1 MFHYIIIF
9 LKFIYF
15 LIEYGINA
23 LFPEHS
29 FYSPYFEIGSIN
41 IHKENNSSNL
51 NKKDIILPKYQIYKK
66 EIEEPFYYTYLN
78 KGKEIRK
85 YLFQYA
91 QFLVGNNSNA
101 CYIPEDIEKLHNC
114 SLIIDDIQDKS
125 KIRRGEMCAY
135 KKYGMSLSL
144 SSSYLV
150 VFEVL
155 NHILKT
161 YSNPLEHV
169 SIIQDEMYNLH
180 YGQSLDIYWKKHNLI
195 PSIEDFLQMI
205 DGKTGSVFRV
215 LIRMCGI
222 ENNCSVLE
230 EASQLFI
237 QLARFFQIRDDYIN
251 ITLPDYWKKKGF
263 CEDFD
268 ERKISYLLVLNKT
281 ITKENLQDFFIF
293 PEETKLIDTQKITLY
308 SKLYNQKVLHKT
320 YQTLEDMR
328 KNIFMLEQKIRNSRK
343 PSHYLKSFFEKLPYC
358 PPMLVENLIKY
369 LE

>member
-1 MFHYIIIF
+1 MIMFPDNC
-9 LKFIYF
+9 IYGPYYEE
-15 LIEYGINA
+15 IETNCDSQ
-23 LFPEHS
+23 PK
-29 FYSPYFEIGSIN
+29 
-41 IHKENNSSNL
+41 KE
-51 NKKDIILPKYQIYKK
+51 IILPKYEIYKK
-66 EIEEPFYYTYLN
+66 EIEEPFYYTYQN

-91 QFLVGNNSNA
+91 QYLIGNNSNA
-101 CYIPEDIEKLHNC
+101 YYIPEDIEKLHNC
-114 SLIIDDIQDKS
+114 SLIIDDIQDES
-125 KIRRGEMCAY
+125 EIRRGKMCAY
-135 KKYGMSLSL
+135 KKYGASLAL

-205 DGKTGSVFRV
+205 DGKTGSVFRA
-215 LIRMCGI
+215 LIRWCGI
-222 ENNCSVLE
+222 ENDGSVLE

-268 ERKISYLLVLNKT
+268 ERKISYLLVLNKA
-281 ITKENLQDFFIF
+281 ITREHFQDFFIF

-308 SKLYNQKVLHKT
+308 AKLYNQKVLHKT

-328 KNIFMLEQKIRNSRK
+328 KNIFMLEQKIRNTK
-343 PSHYLKSFFEKLPYC
+343 EPSHYLKSFFEKLPYC
-358 PPMLVENLIKY
+358 PPMSVENLIKY